1 MTFSR
6 RGWCCASRGRRTSL
20 AKKNV
25 AEDRR
30 LALTSTSRAGADRLS
45 DQINTPCPHHKH
57 AKSYAHKNTHTH
69 TYTRTKKKS
78 ACTPLRAST
87 IHPPLSSLPPHP
99 AISAGQIKLKYSLEN
114 NRRQSAPIGAPRK
127 KHRVSP
133 AAHRTWNTI
142 HKSQTSRTVF
152 ETGHVVC
159 AARKE
164 KKKKAPQT
172 CRQVSL
178 QAGRRRRRRRTG
190 RKKSSAETKKSC
202 ERVWKVRLKWRGDR
216 RALPPTS
223 RGG

>member
-1 MTFSR
+1 MLRLTGETHKFSKK
-6 RGWCCASRGRRTSL
+6 
-20 AKKNV
+20 KKNV

-30 LALTSTSRAGADRLS
+30 LALTSSSRAGADRLS

-57 AKSYAHKNTHTH
+57 AKSYAHKNTHT
-69 TYTRTKKKS
+69 YTRKKKKKS

-114 NRRQSAPIGAPRK
+114 NRRQSVPIGAPRK
-127 KHRVSP
+127 KLRVSP

-164 KKKKAPQT
+164 KKKKSSANLPSS
-172 CRQVSL
+172 V
-178 QAGRRRRRRRTG
+178 ATG
-190 RKKSSAETKKSC
+190 REEAQEEEDWEKKVVGRDE
-202 ERVWKVRLKWRGDR
+202 KVV
-216 RALPPTS
+216 
-223 RGG
+223 